1 MISCPSSIATYPASF
16 KRTLKSSSVWMRALL
31 LAMTLAFL
39 VPLGAEAQSFSG
51 DADKPLVLIRFNQRN
66 VYYDRQL
73 YMAVSRAVEVK
84 PGVMFEVVSF
94 VPNSGDA
101 KRDSEWKKTS
111 AAHAK
116 QVITSLNQMGVPASR
131 ISYNVQNQQG
141 LRFDEVHIFVR

>member
-1 MISCPSSIATYPASF
+1 MANRPSFVVTYPASF
-16 KRTLKSSSVWMRALL
+16 QRTLESGFLRMGALIFAMI
-31 LAMTLAFL
+31 LALFL
-39 VPLGAEAQSFSG
+39 PLGAEAQSFSG
-51 DADKPLVLIRFNQRN
+51 DANKPLVLIRFNQRS

-116 QVITSLNQMGVPASR
+116 QVIDSLNQMGVPASR

>member
-1 MISCPSSIATYPASF
+1 VASRSSSVARYSASF
-16 KRTLKSSSVWMRALL
+16 QRTLESSRVWMRALL

-51 DADKPLVLIRFNQRN
+51 DANKPLVLIRFNQRS

-116 QVITSLNQMGVPASR
+116 QVIDSLNQMGVPASR